1 MQRNEKEE
9 GCWGLGKGR
18 GWEEVPCGRYCDS
31 RKGVQTH
38 FADLVNNPCRVD
50 AGPARNGSEPAGG
63 FLFPLSRFKAPAPPG
78 RLPLRYLEPPGT
90 CAAPPRAD
98 SRDRGRGASPRL
110 LPGAFPAPS
119 PLLPGS
125 ALQRTGNPR
134 LPTVKSQRRRGNLL
148 RGSTPTHAAGSWARR
163 GEPGVPQVASLSSGA
178 QPGQGA
184 EGALAG
190 PTPTRS
196 ATSQRCAGTH
206 ERRFKNKQVP
216 ENQTTGGKRLDRL
229 CLQGLFPRTS
239 SRGSIPSPL
248 LRPGA
253 LRRRELGAGRRGALG
268 RVHVCAPRPDLGPSG
283 RAAGTASRLRGSGP
297 GCCPPPSLPLVA
309 TVPAA
314 ELPAP
319 GRSRGAPAVQPGQ
332 SGDGWKPERQQLTV
346 GRNSPLLLRSLF
358 PSVRPKSEGTSP
370 VIPASLPPGA
380 VTCAARA
387 RVGACAVF
395 ALEIKTSQRIM
406 VRTFKTRLKA
416 VCKRRD
422 PFPPLQPSFQSPV
435 S

>member
-1 MQRNEKEE
+1 MHSTPHLLDLVWLQEYNYEYDLLSRKQTVQRNEKEE

-90 CAAPPRAD
+90 CEAPPRAD

-125 ALQRTGNPR
+125 ALQRAGNPR

-206 ERRFKNKQVP
+206 ERRFKNKQAP
-216 ENQTTGGKRLDRL
+216 ENQTTGGKRLDRSFL
-229 CLQGLFPRTS
+229 IGLRDLYLVPWVLGSHGGILTEKGGGQFVPCLMTN
-239 SRGSIPSPL
+239 
-248 LRPGA
+248 
-253 LRRRELGAGRRGALG
+253 
-268 RVHVCAPRPDLGPSG
+268 
-283 RAAGTASRLRGSGP
+283 
-297 GCCPPPSLPLVA
+297 LP
-309 TVPAA
+309 
-314 ELPAP
+314 
-319 GRSRGAPAVQPGQ
+319 
-332 SGDGWKPERQQLTV
+332 
-346 GRNSPLLLRSLF
+346 
-358 PSVRPKSEGTSP
+358 
-370 VIPASLPPGA
+370 
-380 VTCAARA
+380 
-387 RVGACAVF
+387 
-395 ALEIKTSQRIM
+395 
-406 VRTFKTRLKA
+406 FK
-416 VCKRRD
+416 
-422 PFPPLQPSFQSPV
+422 
-435 S
+435 